1 MKSSKGR
8 KQTSAIPKSSSCLY
22 IHELLL
28 PVHLGY
34 SSEERSVLQEVCLS
48 IELKFPKAPLGEKTD
63 NLKDTIC
70 YGEICKTLR
79 DYVKNREFNLI
90 EKLARDCL
98 SVLCKKYPSV
108 FFRLTL
114 YKKAPP
120 VEGLKGGVKYS
131 CGGKGV

>member
-1 MKSSKGR
+1 MNTFKERR
-8 KQTSAIPKSSSCLY
+8 KTSAIHNSSSRLY

-34 SSEERSVLQEVCLS
+34 FSEERSVLQEIRLS
-48 IELKFPKAPLGEKTD
+48 IEVEFPRVPLGETTD

-79 DYVKNREFNLI
+79 DYVKDRQFNLI

-108 FFRLTL
+108 LIRLTL
-114 YKKAPP
+114 FKKAP
-120 VEGLKGGVKYS
+120 VEGLEGGVKYS
-131 CGGKGV
+131 CEGGGV